1 MTNIKHPIFNFPKSL
16 EKNLAALKYT
26 NGMTA
31 TILSDYI
38 GSSLMYLAT
47 LAANGEAPKQYF
59 VTDFLTNSNINKTH
73 CFNLTRERKDTLAQ
87 TLTANL
93 KENKKNKTNQQYQ
106 IYFAGNAQDA
116 LSPELVEHLISENQ
130 GKNHIFWD
138 YPGESRHIGVNRF
151 YLFIKAG
158 YQQVKKILEGDV
170 HNGKLP
176 VPAQNITIRGYS
188 MGGGVATAVARKLHD
203 EGYPVNLSIDRSFS
217 SLSAVL
223 SPLLYHL
230 VEKQYDHYLPLGTSV
245 VAFSVIGV
253 SVGTASAGFIASIG
267 TVIASLIAMIGYGLN
282 LIISRV
288 PGSTLIVK
296 TLNALFNSHAEYLN
310 NCFNIAATI
319 IGTVVS
325 SIGLLAGA
333 VLGAATGLVLSLQ
346 LLFTKTPYNIS
357 LEPATR
363 CLLKTTT
370 GEIDSVQNIKHILN
384 LTPNKNSKI
393 NIFNS
398 KEDEVIREE
407 AALAT
412 GLDCI
417 ISTRYPKLKSYK
429 NITCQ
434 WGEGSH
440 YSYFNKP
447 NTHQEQALEL
457 EASTSESTCS

>member
-1 MTNIKHPIFNFPKSL
+1 MSNTKHPIFSFPKTL

-26 NGMTA
+26 NGMTP

-47 LAANGEAPKQYF
+47 LTTNDAPPKQYF
-59 VTDFLTNSNINKTH
+59 VTDFSTNSSINKTH
-73 CFNLTRERKDTLAQ
+73 CFNLMRERKDTLAQ
-87 TLTANL
+87 TLTASL
-93 KENKKNKTNQQYQ
+93 KENKINQQHQ

-116 LSPELVEHLISENQ
+116 LSPKLVEHLISENQ
-130 GKNHIFWD
+130 DKNHIFWD

-158 YQQVKKILEGDV
+158 YQQVKKILDGDV
-170 HNGKLP
+170 HNGKPP
-176 VPAQNITIRGYS
+176 VPAKNITIRGYS
-188 MGGGVATAVARKLHD
+188 MGGGIATAVARKLHD
-203 EGYPVNLSIDRSFS
+203 EGYPVHLSIDRSFS

-230 VEKQYDHYLPLGTSV
+230 LEKQYDHYLPLGSSV
-245 VAFSVIGV
+245 VAFSVLGV
-253 SVGTASAGFIASIG
+253 SLGSALAGIIATLGTI
-267 TVIASLIAMIGYGLN
+267 TASLIAMMGYGLN
-282 LIISRV
+282 SLISRI

-296 TLNALFNSHAEYLN
+296 TLNAFFNSHAEYLN
-310 NCFNIAATI
+310 SCFNIAATI
-319 IGTVVS
+319 IGTAVS

-384 LTPNKNSKI
+384 LTPNKSSKI
-393 NIFNS
+393 SIFNS
-398 KEDEVIREE
+398 REDEVIREE

-417 ISTRYPKLKSYK
+417 KSTRYPKLKSYQ
-429 NITCQ
+429 NLDCQ
-434 WGEGSH
+434 WGTGSH
-440 YSYFNKP
+440 YSCFNKP
-447 NTHQEQALEL
+447 NTSPEQAPEL
-457 EASTSESTCS
+457 NTSSAQSTCS